1 MSIEAGV
8 LYVVATPIG
17 NLQDL
22 SPRAQETL
30 RGVKRIAAEDTRHS
44 LPLLCH
50 FGVHAPAQSL
60 HEHNERQSIPDLLQ
74 RLSDGDSVALISD
87 AGTPLISDPGVRL
100 VEAAHQAGIR
110 VIPIPG
116 PSAVATALSAAGMA
130 ADSFVFVGFLPPK
143 PAARRKRLESLKSE
157 NRTLV
162 LYEAPHRIEECLED
176 LRQVFGGERVAVLC
190 KELSK
195 IHETVYRAPLAE
207 LCAWITAKAERQR
220 GEFVLVIQGAAETIT
235 EGCSPEA
242 ERILRV
248 LTAELPLAQAARLAA
263 QITGVGRKILYEQGL
278 SFNAE
283 DARDE

>member
-44 LPLLCH
+44 LPLLSH
-50 FGVHAPAQSL
+50 FGVHAPVQSL

-74 RLSDGDSVALISD
+74 RLGDGDSVALISD

-100 VEAAHQAGIR
+100 VEAAHQAGVR

-130 ADSFVFVGFLPPK
+130 ADSFVFLGFLPPK

-162 LYEAPHRIEECLED
+162 LYEAPHRIEECLAD

-195 IHETVYRAPLAE
+195 IHETVYRAPLEE
-207 LCAWITAKAERQR
+207 LCGWITTKAERQR
-220 GEFVLVIQGAAETIT
+220 GEFVLVIQGAAETAS

-242 ERILRV
+242 ERVLRV

-278 SFNAE
+278 KLNAE
-283 DARDE
+283 DKP